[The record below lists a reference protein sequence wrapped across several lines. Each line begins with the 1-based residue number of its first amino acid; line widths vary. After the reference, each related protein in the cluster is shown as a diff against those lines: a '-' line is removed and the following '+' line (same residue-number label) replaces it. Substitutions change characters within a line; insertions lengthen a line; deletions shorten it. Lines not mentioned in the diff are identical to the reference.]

1 VGDDRSG
8 RDQPRLRLV
17 RGDAAPEEIAA
28 IVAVLAAQAAGAR
41 GAGRAAGSAGPAS
54 AWADPSPG
62 LRRTAAPPAAG
73 AWRRSG
79 WAPGV
84 RTRADW

>member
-1 VGDDRSG
+1 VGDDRG
-8 RDQPRLRLV
+8 ARDRPRLRLV

-28 IVAVLAAQAAGAR
+28 IVAVLAARAA
-41 GAGRAAGSAGPAS
+41 GAGRATGAGSARRAS
-54 AWADPSPG
+54 AWADPSLG
-62 LRRTAAPPAAG
+62 LRRTAVPAPG

-79 WAPGV
+79 HEPGV